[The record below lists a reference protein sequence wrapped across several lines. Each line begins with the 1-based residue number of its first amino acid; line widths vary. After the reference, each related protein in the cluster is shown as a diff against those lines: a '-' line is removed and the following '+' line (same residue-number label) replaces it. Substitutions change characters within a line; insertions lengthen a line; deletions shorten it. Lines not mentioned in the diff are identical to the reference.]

1 MRKIPVSRSPE
12 SVSSSN
18 RAPSKFFAVAL
29 LGKGGDLFK
38 FSVERDV
45 TDDPKASLNQDM
57 FLIKYV
63 YTSVRTVHSGVL
75 DAYFQPKI
83 NLKYNE

>member
-1 MRKIPVSRSPE
+1 MSRSPE

-45 TDDPKASLNQDM
+45 TDDPKANLNQDM
-57 FLIKYV
+57 FLIKLV
-63 YTSVRTVHSGVL
+63 NTSARMVHSRVF
-75 DAYFQPKI
+75 DACLEKSSS
-83 NLKYNE
+83 NSTNERSRSA